1 MDNVV
6 LRFQS
11 GTLVADA
18 PESARIRHMTY
29 DIRTGVFRA
38 LAYQYPDIIRDNGG
52 IKDQVFPDKMPVTF
66 SSEISLRDYQRV
78 SLRKWKENGCRGIV
92 VLPTAAGKTHIGLA
106 AMEMLKTST
115 IVIAPTIDL
124 IEQWKTKISQVFG
137 IEVGQIGG
145 GEDDLKP
152 ITVCTYDSAYLR
164 AESLGGRFRLM
175 IVDEVHH
182 LSAEKYMEI
191 AKLYAAPFR
200 LGLTA
205 TLERNDGL
213 HEQLPQYMGGK
224 VFELGYEELTDFLSN
239 YEIVR
244 VPVSLTDSERQEYE
258 RNRNVFV
265 NYLRRHRMALRGT
278 WDFERFI
285 LSSWNPEGREA
296 LLAWRRAREIAFS
309 SRTKIETTRS
319 ILSRHVGEKTIIFS
333 EDTETAYLLSRTF
346 LIPAITYLTSPA
358 ERREYLEWFR
368 QGRVRS
374 IATSR
379 VLDEGVDVPD
389 ASIAIVL
396 SGSGSM
402 RQFRQRLGRILRPSH
417 GKMAFLYEVV
427 ASGTSEYGTSSRR
440 RKGVPVGSGPGQED

>member
-239 YEIVR
+239 
-244 VPVSLTDSERQEYE
+244 
-258 RNRNVFV
+258 
-265 NYLRRHRMALRGT
+265 
-278 WDFERFI
+278 
-285 LSSWNPEGREA
+285 
-296 LLAWRRAREIAFS
+296 
-309 SRTKIETTRS
+309 
-319 ILSRHVGEKTIIFS
+319 
-333 EDTETAYLLSRTF
+333 
-346 LIPAITYLTSPA
+346 
-358 ERREYLEWFR
+358 
-368 QGRVRS
+368 
-374 IATSR
+374 
-379 VLDEGVDVPD
+379 
-389 ASIAIVL
+389 
-396 SGSGSM
+396 
-402 RQFRQRLGRILRPSH
+402 
-417 GKMAFLYEVV
+417 
-427 ASGTSEYGTSSRR
+427 
-440 RKGVPVGSGPGQED
+440 